1 MNSPATPANETVDS
15 IMATYTRLPVT
26 FARGNGIRLEDTDGK
41 SYLDALSGIA
51 VCGLGHAH
59 PEVASAIADQAK
71 TLLHTSNLY
80 GIDLQQQVADKLT
93 TLSGM
98 DSVFFSNSGA
108 EANEA
113 AIKIARKY
121 GHRRNID
128 EPVIV
133 VMEQSFHGRT
143 MATLSASG
151 NPKVQD
157 GFAPL
162 VSGFVHVPYGNADAV
177 AAAIADNSSIVAVM
191 VEPIQGES
199 GVHIPPASYLP
210 ALRALCDQ
218 HDLLLIL
225 DEIQTGM
232 ARTGKWFA
240 SQHPNVMPDVMT
252 LAKALGNGVP
262 IGACL
267 ARGTAASMLG
277 FGNHGSTFG
286 GNPLACRAALSVI
299 DIIARDDLANHATDM
314 GDLIC
319 NGFSDALSD
328 LDLLREIRHRGL
340 MIGIELGVNA
350 TDLVKLALEAGLL
363 INVCSDTIIRLLP
376 PLIISPQEAEEL
388 VTRLSDVIH
397 AWAKTL

>member
-1 MNSPATPANETVDS
+1 
-15 IMATYTRLPVT
+15 
-26 FARGNGIRLEDTDGK
+26 
-41 SYLDALSGIA
+41 
-51 VCGLGHAH
+51 
-59 PEVASAIADQAK
+59 
-71 TLLHTSNLY
+71 
-80 GIDLQQQVADKLT
+80 
-93 TLSGM
+93 
-98 DSVFFSNSGA
+98 
-108 EANEA
+108 
-113 AIKIARKY
+113 
-121 GHRRNID
+121 
-128 EPVIV
+128 
-133 VMEQSFHGRT
+133 
-143 MATLSASG
+143 
-151 NPKVQD
+151 
-157 GFAPL
+157 
-162 VSGFVHVPYGNADAV
+162 VHVPYGNADAV